1 MDEELRALF
10 SRERSLTPEV
20 RDAIIQAC
28 GERGRKALKA
38 IDEQRIKQYRDFTV
52 VVGISDEYIVDEEFC
67 TCQASRYRRGRC
79 WHILAVEI
87 AGRVNAFE
95 VIDAW
100 YQENPNEEGAS

>member
-1 MDEELRALF
+1 MDEELRALL
-10 SRERSLTPEV
+10 SRERSLTPAV

-28 GERGRKALKA
+28 GERGQKALKA
-38 IDEQRIKQYRDFTV
+38 IDERRIKQYRDFTV

-67 TCQASRYRRGRC
+67 TCQASLYRRGRC

-87 AGRVNAFE
+87 AGRVNGFE

-100 YQENPNEEGAS
+100 YQENLNEEGAS